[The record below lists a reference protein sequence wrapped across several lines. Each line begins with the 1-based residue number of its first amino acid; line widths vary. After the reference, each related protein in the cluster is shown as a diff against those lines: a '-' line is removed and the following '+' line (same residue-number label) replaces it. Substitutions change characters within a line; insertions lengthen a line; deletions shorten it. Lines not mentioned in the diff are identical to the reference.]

1 MLEKGTKVTPEGL
14 KKLEE
19 ELALYRSTK
28 RPEVAERIKQAISFG
43 DISENS
49 EYEDAKNEQAMVEG
63 RIIELEK
70 KISSAIIID
79 VKDLDDKVVSV
90 GLTVELKDIEFK
102 ERITY
107 MIVGSTEADPEQNKI
122 SDESPVGK
130 AIIGH
135 KVGDIVN
142 VHVPSGMVLQFK
154 ILSIKK

>member
-14 KKLEE
+14 KKLED
-19 ELALYRSTK
+19 ELELYRSVK

-70 KISSAIIID
+70 KIASAIIID
-79 VKDLDDKVVSV
+79 TKDLDDNTVNV
-90 GLTVELKDIEFK
+90 GHTVELKDMEFK
-102 ERITY
+102 ERLIYT
-107 MIVGSTEADPEQNKI
+107 IVGSTEADPEENKI

-135 KVGDIVN
+135 QVGDRVN
-142 VHVPSGMVLQFK
+142 VHVPGGMVLQFK
-154 ILSIKK
+154 ILNIKK

>member
-14 KKLEE
+14 KKLED
-19 ELALYRSTK
+19 ELELYRSVK

-70 KISSAIIID
+70 KIASAIIID
-79 VKDLDDKVVSV
+79 TKDLDDNTVNV
-90 GLTVELKDIEFK
+90 GHTVELKDMEFK
-102 ERITY
+102 ERLVYT
-107 MIVGSTEADPEQNKI
+107 IVGSTEADPEENKI

-135 KVGDIVN
+135 KVGDTVN
-142 VHVPSGMVLQFK
+142 VHVPGGMVLQFK
-154 ILSIKK
+154 ILNIKK

>member
-14 KKLEE
+14 KNLEA
-19 ELALYRSTK
+19 ELELYRSIK

-79 VKDLDDKVVSV
+79 TKDLDDNVVGL
-90 GLTVELKDIEFK
+90 GLTVELMDIEFK
-102 ERITY
+102 EQLVYT
-107 MIVGSTEADPEQNKI
+107 IVGSTEADPEQNRI

-142 VHVPSGMVLQFK
+142 VHVPGGMVLQFK
-154 ILSIKK
+154 VLNIKK